1 MYYLENLSEIFM
13 KHHFSKTLALVLA
26 FSVLAAMSPRPV
38 MAAALTSLSNT
49 MSSQKVSEA
58 SNHTIVFTSPSGVDA
73 GETITITFPAG
84 FTIGSV
90 DHTDIDVADDGVDVA
105 VGATASGST
114 WGAAFSSQVLTI
126 TSGTGTMTAG
136 SEITVEIGTNATADA
151 TGDQQITNNAS
162 ANTYT
167 IAIAGTFGDTGNI
180 LIPILNDDEVSITAD
195 VGQTLSF
202 SISDNTIGFG
212 TLTSGS
218 ARYAT
223 GDANGSGTETSA
235 HNLVIGTNASS
246 GYTVTYNAA
255 NTLAFGVDEI
265 DIATIVGDS
274 DGTPGSEQFAI
285 NFTTD
290 GDATIATAYANASD
304 NWSMATGT
312 ATTIVSESV
321 PTADETV
328 GAYYLANIASLTPA
342 GSYSTTIV
350 YIATANY

>member
-1 MYYLENLSEIFM
+1 M
-13 KHHFSKTLALVLA
+13 FSSMTKPISKIVSAFLVLA
-26 FSVLAAMSPRPV
+26 VAFAMSPRPAI
-38 MAAALTSLSNT
+38 AAALTGLSNT

-58 SNHTIVFTSPSGVDA
+58 SNHTIIFTSPSGVGA
-73 GETITITFPAG
+73 GETITVTFPAG

-90 DHTDIDVADDGVDVA
+90 DHTDIDVEDDGSDVT
-105 VGATASGST
+105 VGATASGAT

-126 TSGTGTMTAG
+126 TSGTGVIAAG
-136 SEITVEIGTNATADA
+136 SEITIEIGTNADS
-151 TGDQQITNNAS
+151 GDQQITNNSTAD
-162 ANTYT
+162 TYT

-180 LIPILNDDEVSITAD
+180 LIPILDDDEVSITAD

-223 GDANGSGTETSA
+223 GDTAGSGTETSA

-246 GYTVTYNAA
+246 GYTVTFTAS
-255 NTLAFGVDEI
+255 NTLAFGTDEI
-265 DIATIVGDS
+265 DIATITGDS
-274 DGTPGSEQFAI
+274 DGTPGTEQFAI

-312 ATTIVSESV
+312 ATTIASETV
-321 PTADETV
+321 PTADETI

-342 GSYSTTIV
+342 GSYSTTLV